1 MVRIQDDLF
10 EAVNAEWL
18 AETEI
23 PSDRPRIAAFDE
35 LVISNEQTLMHD
47 FATIHEFDE
56 PVMTEFA
63 KFYKKAGDFIE
74 RFEFGTE
81 PVKPELE
88 KISTISD
95 FETLT
100 SKFADLILNS
110 QVPVPFGLSVDTD
123 MKDAVHYAMTFS
135 GAGLILPDTTYY
147 ADEHPR
153 KAELL
158 DFYRTNTVEILR
170 EFGFSAEAAQQ
181 QVENTVKFDAILAQ
195 YVNTSEE
202 WAKYAELYNPVVISD
217 FTSHIKSV
225 PFAQI
230 IEALIGKLPE
240 KIVVYEKRFYENF
253 DQIVNVANF
262 ELIKSWMLVKLLR
275 GSTQYLSDDMRIL
288 GSDFSR
294 KLSGTSEA
302 RSQEKHA
309 FDLATGQFSQAVG
322 LYYGHKYFGE
332 AAKADVKRMT
342 SEMIKVYQERLDKN
356 TWLSRATIDKAIKK
370 LDAMTVFIGFPDKL
384 PEIYQ
389 QFTVSHDSLY
399 SNIARFDVA
408 RSHKHYDKFNE
419 DVDKTEWHMP
429 AHMVN
434 AYFSPDSNTIVF
446 PAAILQKPFY
456 SATEQT
462 PSQNYGGIGAVIAHE
477 ISHAFDNNGAL
488 FDEFGNMN
496 NWWTDEDFKAFE
508 AKQELMIAEFDGLE
522 IAGGKVNGKL
532 VVSENIA
539 DAGGLTAAMTAALR
553 EPDADLK
560 AFFTQWGEI
569 WRLKASEEY
578 QQMLL
583 SMDVHAPGKL
593 RANVQASNL
602 DEFFATFDIQEGD
615 GMWRAEAERVKILS
629 TFYS

>member
-18 AETEI
+18 AKTEI

-88 KISTISD
+88 KISAILD

-496 NWWTDEDFKAFE
+496 NWWTDQDFKAFE

-522 IAGGKVNGKL
+522 IAGSKVNGKL

-615 GMWRAEAERVKILS
+615 GMWRAEAERVKIW
-629 TFYS
+629 

>member
-18 AETEI
+18 ANTEI
-23 PSDRPRIAAFDE
+23 PSDRARIAAFDE
-35 LVISNEQTLMHD
+35 LVINNEKTLMAD
-47 FATIHEFDE
+47 FAATQSFDD

-74 RFEFGTE
+74 RFEFGTD
-81 PVKPELE
+81 PVKPEIA
-88 KISTISD
+88 KISAISNFD
-95 FETLT
+95 ELVA
-100 SKFADLILNS
+100 KLADDEFALAS
-110 QVPVPFGLSVDTD
+110 QIPTPFRLYVDTD
-123 MKDAVHYAMTFS
+123 MKDAVHHALIF
-135 GAGLILPDTTYY
+135 GAAGLILPDTTYY

-158 DFYRTNTVEILR
+158 EFYTKNTVAILR
-170 EFGFSAEAAQQ
+170 EFGFSAEEAQKNAD
-181 QVENTVKFDAILAQ
+181 NTVKLDAILAQ
-195 YVNTSEE
+195 YVNTSED
-202 WAKYAELYNPVVISD
+202 WAKYAELYNPID
-217 FTSHIKSV
+217 INAFTSHSKSV
-225 PFAQI
+225 PFAPI
-230 IEALIGKLPE
+230 IDMLLGKLPE
-240 KIVVYEKRFYENF
+240 KVIVYEKRFYENF
-253 DQIVNVANF
+253 DQIINADHF
-262 ELIKSWMLVKLLR
+262 ELIKSWMLVGLIR
-275 GSTQYLSDDMRIL
+275 NSTQYLSDELRIL
-288 GSDFSR
+288 GGEFSR
-294 KLSGTSEA
+294 QVSGISEA

-309 FDLATGQFSQAVG
+309 FDLATSQYSQAVG
-322 LYYGHKYFGE
+322 LYYGRKYFGE
-332 AAKADVKRMT
+332 AAKADVKHMT
-342 SEMIKVYQERLDKN
+342 AEMIKVYQERLAKN
-356 TWLSRATIDKAIKK
+356 TWLSRTTIDKAIKK

-384 PEIYQ
+384 PEIYE
-389 QFTVSHDSLY
+389 QFIVSHDSLY
-399 SNIARFDVA
+399 SNVARFGA
-408 RSHKHYDKFNE
+408 AYTCYHYEKFYE

-434 AYFSPDSNTIVF
+434 AYFSPDTNTIVF

-462 PSQNYGGIGAVIAHE
+462 ASQNYGGIGAVIAHE

-488 FDEFGNMN
+488 FDELGNLN

-508 AKQELMIAEFDGLE
+508 DKQELMIAEFEGLE

-553 EPDADLK
+553 EPDADLT

-583 SMDVHAPGKL
+583 SADVHAPAKL
-593 RANVQASNL
+593 RANVHASNL
-602 DEFFATFDIQEGD
+602 DEFFATFDIKEGD
-615 GMWRAEAERVKILS
+615 GMWRAESERVKIW
-629 TFYS
+629 

>member
-18 AETEI
+18 AKTEI

-35 LVISNEQTLMHD
+35 LVISNEKTLMHD

-332 AAKADVKRMT
+332 AAKVDVQRMT

-370 LDAMTVFIGFPDKL
+370 LDAMTVLIGFPDKL
-384 PEIYQ
+384 PDIYQ

-602 DEFFATFDIQEGD
+602 DEFFETFDIQEGD
-615 GMWRAEAERVKILS
+615 GMWRAEVERVKIW
-629 TFYS
+629 

>member
-18 AETEI
+18 AKTEI

-153 KAELL
+153 KAELF

-496 NWWTDEDFKAFE
+496 NWWTDQDFKAFE

-615 GMWRAEAERVKILS
+615 GMWRAEAERVKIW
-629 TFYS
+629 

>member
-18 AETEI
+18 AKTEI

-88 KISTISD
+88 KISAILD

-332 AAKADVKRMT
+332 AAKADVQRMT

-602 DEFFATFDIQEGD
+602 DEFFETFDIKSGD
-615 GMWRAEAERVKILS
+615 GMWREPSDRVKIW
-629 TFYS
+629 

>member
-18 AETEI
+18 AKTEI

-88 KISTISD
+88 KISAILD

-217 FTSHIKSV
+217 FTSHIKSI

-615 GMWRAEAERVKILS
+615 GMWRAEAERVKIW
-629 TFYS
+629 

>member
-18 AETEI
+18 AKTEI

-47 FATIHEFDE
+47 FATIYEFDE

-88 KISTISD
+88 KISAISD

-332 AAKADVKRMT
+332 AAKADVQRMT

-615 GMWRAEAERVKILS
+615 GMWRAEAERVKIW
-629 TFYS
+629 

>member
-18 AETEI
+18 AKTEI

-74 RFEFGTE
+74 CFEFGTE

-88 KISTISD
+88 KISAILD

-332 AAKADVKRMT
+332 AAKADVQRMT

-496 NWWTDEDFKAFE
+496 NWWTDQDFKAFE

-615 GMWRAEAERVKILS
+615 GMWRAEAERVKIW
-629 TFYS
+629 

>member
-18 AETEI
+18 AKTEI

-63 KFYKKAGDFIE
+63 KVYKKAGDFIE

-88 KISTISD
+88 KISAILD

-332 AAKADVKRMT
+332 AAKADVQRMT

-496 NWWTDEDFKAFE
+496 NWWTDQDFKAFE

-615 GMWRAEAERVKILS
+615 GMWRAEAERVKIW
-629 TFYS
+629 

>member
-18 AETEI
+18 AKTEI

-88 KISTISD
+88 KISAILD

-110 QVPVPFGLSVDTD
+110 QVPVPFSLSVDTD

-170 EFGFSAEAAQQ
+170 ELGFSAEAAQQ

-332 AAKADVKRMT
+332 AAKADVQRMT

-615 GMWRAEAERVKILS
+615 GMWRAEAERVKIW
-629 TFYS
+629 

>member
-18 AETEI
+18 AKTEI

-88 KISTISD
+88 KISAILD

-217 FTSHIKSV
+217 FTSHIKSI

-496 NWWTDEDFKAFE
+496 NWWTDQDFKAFE

-522 IAGGKVNGKL
+522 IAGSKVNGKL

-615 GMWRAEAERVKILS
+615 GMWRAEAERVKIW
-629 TFYS
+629 

>member
-18 AETEI
+18 AKTEI

-47 FATIHEFDE
+47 FVTIHKFDE

-615 GMWRAEAERVKILS
+615 GMWRAEVERVKIW
-629 TFYS
+629 

>member
-18 AETEI
+18 AKTEI

-56 PVMTEFA
+56 PVMTDFA

-88 KISTISD
+88 KISAILD

-496 NWWTDEDFKAFE
+496 NWWTDQDFKAFE

-615 GMWRAEAERVKILS
+615 GMWRAEAERVKIW
-629 TFYS
+629 

>member
-18 AETEI
+18 AKTEI

-88 KISTISD
+88 KISAILD

-181 QVENTVKFDAILAQ
+181 QVEHTVKFDAILAQ

-615 GMWRAEAERVKILS
+615 GMWRAEAERVKIW
-629 TFYS
+629 

>member
-18 AETEI
+18 AKTEI

-88 KISTISD
+88 KISAILD

-496 NWWTDEDFKAFE
+496 NWWTDQDFKAFE

-615 GMWRAEAERVKILS
+615 GMWRAEAERVKIW
-629 TFYS
+629 

>member
-18 AETEI
+18 AKTEI

-88 KISTISD
+88 KISAISD

-332 AAKADVKRMT
+332 AAKADVQRMT

-496 NWWTDEDFKAFE
+496 NWWTDQDFKAFE

-615 GMWRAEAERVKILS
+615 GMWRAEVERVKIW
-629 TFYS
+629 

>member
-18 AETEI
+18 AKTEI

-88 KISTISD
+88 KISAILD

-123 MKDAVHYAMTFS
+123 MKDAVHYAITFS

-496 NWWTDEDFKAFE
+496 NWWTDQDFKAFE

-578 QQMLL
+578 KQMLL

-615 GMWRAEAERVKILS
+615 GMWRAEAERVKIW
-629 TFYS
+629 

>member
-18 AETEI
+18 AKTEI

-88 KISTISD
+88 KISAISD

-217 FTSHIKSV
+217 FTSHIKSI

-496 NWWTDEDFKAFE
+496 NWWTDQDFKAFE

-615 GMWRAEAERVKILS
+615 GMWRAEAERVKIW
-629 TFYS
+629 

>member
-18 AETEI
+18 AKTEI

-56 PVMTEFA
+56 PVMTDFA

-88 KISTISD
+88 KISAISD

-332 AAKADVKRMT
+332 AAKADVQRMT

-615 GMWRAEAERVKILS
+615 GMWRAEAERVKIW
-629 TFYS
+629 

>member
-18 AETEI
+18 AKTEI

-47 FATIHEFDE
+47 FATIHEFEE

-88 KISTISD
+88 KISAILD

-217 FTSHIKSV
+217 FTSHIKSI

-508 AKQELMIAEFDGLE
+508 AKKELMIAEFDGLE
-522 IAGGKVNGKL
+522 IAGSKVNGKL

-615 GMWRAEAERVKILS
+615 GMWRAEAERVKIW
-629 TFYS
+629 

>member
-18 AETEI
+18 AKTEI

-462 PSQNYGGIGAVIAHE
+462 PSQNYGGIGAVIDHE

-496 NWWTDEDFKAFE
+496 NWWTDQDFKAFE

-615 GMWRAEAERVKILS
+615 GMWRAEAERVKIW
-629 TFYS
+629 

>member
-18 AETEI
+18 AKTEI

-88 KISTISD
+88 KISAISD

-217 FTSHIKSV
+217 FTSHIKSI

-522 IAGGKVNGKL
+522 IAGSKVNGKL

-615 GMWRAEAERVKILS
+615 GMWRAEAERVKIW
-629 TFYS
+629 

>member
-1 MVRIQDDLF
+1 MVKIQDDLF

-18 AETEI
+18 ETTEI

-35 LVISNEQTLMHD
+35 LVINNEKTLMHD
-47 FATIHEFDE
+47 FATIEKFDD

-63 KFYKKAGDFIE
+63 KFYKKAGDFTE
-74 RFEFGTE
+74 RFEYGTD

-88 KISTISD
+88 KIASITD

-100 SKFADLILNS
+100 TKFADLILNS

-123 MKDAVHYAMTFS
+123 MKDAVHYALTFS

-147 ADEHPR
+147 AADHPR

-158 DFYRTNTVEILR
+158 DFYVANTVAILQT
-170 EFGFSAEAAQQ
+170 FGFSEAAARIEA
-181 QVENTVKFDAILAQ
+181 ENTVAFDAILAEH
-195 YVNTSEE
+195 VNTSEE
-202 WAKYAELYNPVVISD
+202 WAKYAELYNPVPIDD
-217 FTSHIKSV
+217 FTAHIKSV
-225 PFAQI
+225 PFAPI
-230 IEALIGKLPE
+230 IESLIDELPD
-240 KIVVYEKRFYENF
+240 KVVVYEKRFYDAFNRIVNAGNF
-253 DQIVNVANF
+253 DI
-262 ELIKSWMLVKLLR
+262 IKSWMQVRLLR
-275 GSTQYLSDDMRIL
+275 SSTFLLSDELRIL

-309 FDLATGQFSQAVG
+309 FDLATDQYSQAVG
-322 LYYGHKYFGE
+322 LYYGQKYFGE

-342 SEMIKVYQERLDKN
+342 AEMIKVYQERLDKN

-384 PEIYQ
+384 PEIYK
-389 QFTVSHDSLY
+389 QFMVTHDSLY
-399 SNIARFDVA
+399 TNSANFDVIT
-408 RSHKHYDKFNE
+408 SHRHYAKFKE

-462 PSQNYGGIGAVIAHE
+462 ASQNYGGIGAVIAHE

-488 FDEFGNMN
+488 FDEFGNMR

-508 AKQELMIAEFDGLE
+508 AKQELMISEFDGLE
-522 IAGGKVNGKL
+522 IAGGTVNGKL

-553 EPDADLK
+553 EPDVDLK
-560 AFFTQWGEI
+560 AFFKQWGVI
-569 WRLKASEEY
+569 WRLKASEEF

-602 DEFFATFDIQEGD
+602 DEFFDVFDVTSEN
-615 GMWRAEAERVKILS
+615 GMWREPNDRVKIW
-629 TFYS
+629 

>member
-496 NWWTDEDFKAFE
+496 NWWTDQDFKAFE

-615 GMWRAEAERVKILS
+615 GMWRAEAERVKIW
-629 TFYS
+629 

>member
-1 MVRIQDDLF
+1 LTNQ
-10 EAVNAEWL
+10 
-18 AETEI
+18 
-23 PSDRPRIAAFDE
+23 
-35 LVISNEQTLMHD
+35 
-47 FATIHEFDE
+47 FAN
-56 PVMTEFA
+56 
-63 KFYKKAGDFIE
+63 
-74 RFEFGTE
+74 
-81 PVKPELE
+81 
-88 KISTISD
+88 
-95 FETLT
+95 
-100 SKFADLILNS
+100 LILNS

-123 MKDAVHYAMTFS
+123 MKDAVHYALTFS

-158 DFYRTNTVEILR
+158 DFYVNNTVAILR
-170 EFGFSAEAAQQ
+170 EFGFSESEAQQ
-181 QVENTVKFDAILAQ
+181 QAENTVKFDAILAQ

-202 WAKYAELYNPVVISD
+202 WAKYAELYHPIAISE

-230 IEALIGKLPE
+230 IDTLIDKLPE
-240 KIVVYEKRFYENF
+240 KVVVYEKRFYENF
-253 DQIVNVANF
+253 DKIVNADNF

-275 GSTQYLSDDMRIL
+275 GSTQYLSDGLRIL
-288 GSDFSR
+288 GSEFSR

-309 FDLATGQFSQAVG
+309 FDLATSQYSQAVG

-356 TWLSRATIDKAIKK
+356 TWLSRATIDKAIQK

-408 RSHKHYDKFNE
+408 RSHHHYAKFNE

-462 PSQNYGGIGAVIAHE
+462 TSQNYGGIGAVIAHE

-496 NWWTDEDFKAFE
+496 NWWSDEDFKAFE
-508 AKQELMIAEFDGLE
+508 DKQELMIAEFDGLE

-539 DAGGLTAAMTAALR
+539 DAGGLTAAMTA
-553 EPDADLK
+553 
-560 AFFTQWGEI
+560 TQ
-569 WRLKASEEY
+569 R
-578 QQMLL
+578 
-583 SMDVHAPGKL
+583 
-593 RANVQASNL
+593 
-602 DEFFATFDIQEGD
+602 T
-615 GMWRAEAERVKILS
+615 
-629 TFYS
+629 

>member
-18 AETEI
+18 AKTEI

-615 GMWRAEAERVKILS
+615 GMWRAEAERVKIW
-629 TFYS
+629 

>member
-18 AETEI
+18 AKTEI

-496 NWWTDEDFKAFE
+496 NWWTDQDFKAFE

-522 IAGGKVNGKL
+522 IAGSKVNGKL

-615 GMWRAEAERVKILS
+615 GMWRAEAERVKIW
-629 TFYS
+629 

>member
-18 AETEI
+18 AKTEI

-88 KISTISD
+88 KISAILD

-294 KLSGTSEA
+294 KVSGTSEA

-332 AAKADVKRMT
+332 AAKADVQRMT

-496 NWWTDEDFKAFE
+496 NWWTDQDFKAFE

-615 GMWRAEAERVKILS
+615 GMWRAEAERVKIW
-629 TFYS
+629 

>member
-18 AETEI
+18 AKTEI

-88 KISTISD
+88 KISAISD

-332 AAKADVKRMT
+332 AAKADVQRMT

-508 AKQELMIAEFDGLE
+508 AKQELMITEFDGLE

-602 DEFFATFDIQEGD
+602 DEFFETFDIQEGD
-615 GMWRAEAERVKILS
+615 GMWREPSDRVKIW
-629 TFYS
+629 

>member
-18 AETEI
+18 AKTEI

-88 KISTISD
+88 KISAILD

-496 NWWTDEDFKAFE
+496 NWWTDQDFKAFE

-522 IAGGKVNGKL
+522 IAGSKVNGKL

-602 DEFFATFDIQEGD
+602 DEFFA
-615 GMWRAEAERVKILS
+615 
-629 TFYS
+629 

>member
-18 AETEI
+18 AKTEI

-88 KISTISD
+88 KISAILD

-615 GMWRAEAERVKILS
+615 GMWRAEAERVKIW
-629 TFYS
+629 

>member
-18 AETEI
+18 AKTEI

-88 KISTISD
+88 KISAILD

-332 AAKADVKRMT
+332 AAKADVQRMT

-496 NWWTDEDFKAFE
+496 NWWTDQDFKAFE

-522 IAGGKVNGKL
+522 IAGGKVNGKM

-583 SMDVHAPGKL
+583 SMDVHAPSKL

-615 GMWRAEAERVKILS
+615 GMWRAEVERVKIW
-629 TFYS
+629 

>member
-10 EAVNAEWL
+10 KAVNAEWL

-384 PEIYQ
+384 PEMYE

-399 SNIARFDVA
+399 TNVVRFDA
-408 RSHKHYDKFNE
+408 IRTQHHFAKFNE

-488 FDEFGNMN
+488 FDAFGNMN

-508 AKQELMIAEFDGLE
+508 AKQALMIAEFDGLE
-522 IAGGKVNGKL
+522 IAGGKVNGQL

-560 AFFTQWGEI
+560 SFFTQWGEI

-602 DEFFATFDIQEGD
+602 DEFFATFGVKEGD
-615 GMWRAEAERVKILS
+615 GMWRAEADRVKIW
-629 TFYS
+629 

>member
-18 AETEI
+18 AKTEI

-88 KISTISD
+88 KISAILD

-332 AAKADVKRMT
+332 AAKADVQRMT

-522 IAGGKVNGKL
+522 IAGSKVNGKL

-615 GMWRAEAERVKILS
+615 GMWRAEAERVKIW
-629 TFYS
+629 

>member
-18 AETEI
+18 AKTEI

-88 KISTISD
+88 KISAISD

-170 EFGFSAEAAQQ
+170 ELGFSAEAAQQ

-332 AAKADVKRMT
+332 AAKADVQRMT

-615 GMWRAEAERVKILS
+615 GMWRAEAERVKIW
-629 TFYS
+629 

>member
-18 AETEI
+18 AKTEI

-88 KISTISD
+88 KISAILD

-332 AAKADVKRMT
+332 AAKADVQRMT

-615 GMWRAEAERVKILS
+615 GMWRAEAERVKIW
-629 TFYS
+629 

>member
-18 AETEI
+18 AKTEI

-332 AAKADVKRMT
+332 AAKADVQRMT

-496 NWWTDEDFKAFE
+496 NWWTDQDFKAFE

-522 IAGGKVNGKL
+522 IADGKVNGKL

-615 GMWRAEAERVKILS
+615 GMWRAEAERVKIW
-629 TFYS
+629 

>member
-18 AETEI
+18 AKTEI

-88 KISTISD
+88 KISAISD

-332 AAKADVKRMT
+332 AAKADVQRMT

-496 NWWTDEDFKAFE
+496 NWWTDQDFKAFE

-615 GMWRAEAERVKILS
+615 GMWRAEAERVKIW
-629 TFYS
+629 

>member
-18 AETEI
+18 AKTEI

-88 KISTISD
+88 KISAISD

-522 IAGGKVNGKL
+522 IAGSKVNGKL

-615 GMWRAEAERVKILS
+615 GMWRAEAERVKIW
-629 TFYS
+629 